1 MDGNINSLNFSI
13 NRKQKHPEV
22 EGSLEKVKK
31 KKSLGKV
38 LGAMGRA
45 LNSKSIAQPRL
56 EVCTFF
62 SNGLCFY

>member
-31 KKSLGKV
+31 KKKFGESSWGD
-38 LGAMGRA
+38 GESAE
-45 LNSKSIAQPRL
+45 Q
-56 EVCTFF
+56 
-62 SNGLCFY
+62 